1 MYLKL
6 LEAKDRHPRVGVR
19 KDRRAYRS
27 SISSTPFLVSASVH
41 LWPQGPHSGMD
52 AYNDDENHVD
62 PNDTLRRQSMPRR
75 KKVVRRPD
83 IPDAKF
89 KSKNVARF
97 INKMMYDGKRSL
109 AEHILYNALD
119 AVEFKQKRPA
129 IEVFEQA
136 LKNATP
142 TIEVKPRRVGGST
155 YQVPID
161 VRRDRGNALAMRW
174 LIKAARSRTGHSMAE
189 KLANELMDAAAGQGA
204 TIKKREETHR
214 MAESNKAFAHY
225 RW

>member
-1 MYLKL
+1 
-6 LEAKDRHPRVGVR
+6 
-19 KDRRAYRS
+19 
-27 SISSTPFLVSASVH
+27 
-41 LWPQGPHSGMD
+41 
-52 AYNDDENHVD
+52 
-62 PNDTLRRQSMPRR
+62 MPRR